1 MGKTAVLS
9 VDILA
14 DASNAS
20 KEFEKA
26 GDAAKGASDK
36 IGDIGDKSGDTATG
50 LGALAGALDAAGF
63 GGAADSLN
71 LVATAMDATEGATIL
86 FKVAQESLT
95 ASTIKDTAAKVLNT
109 AQTVASTV
117 ATTVASAA
125 TKVWAGTQA
134 VLNAVMT
141 ANPIGLIIAAIVILI
156 GIIVLI
162 ATKTTWFQDIWAAAW
177 SGIQSAA
184 SAVWSWLVSA
194 ATSAW
199 NLLVAGVTVYVGIY
213 VGIFEGIKSAVLI
226 VWDAIKSA
234 AGTAL
239 DAILHPI
246 DTVKGAFDNVVDAI
260 KRVIE
265 WLGNIKLPKVLTDIG
280 DAIGGIFGKS
290 APGAGT
296 RSVGVPLGVGPGAT
310 GLSAGAMSTGGA
322 GVTINITGALD
333 PVAVARQI
341 RQILGAD
348 QRRRGG
354 VVIA

>member
-1 MGKTAVLS
+1 VGKTAVLS

-14 DASNAS
+14 DATDAT
-20 KEFEKA
+20 KAFDKA
-26 GDAAKGASDK
+26 GDAAKSASDK
-36 IGDIGDKSGDTATG
+36 IGSVGEKSGDTASG

-63 GGAADSLN
+63 SGAAENLG

-86 FKVAQESLT
+86 YKVAQESLT
-95 ASTIKDTAAKVLNT
+95 LSTIKDTAAKVLNT
-109 AQTVASTV
+109 AQTVASAV
-117 ATTVASAA
+117 ATTAASAA
-125 TKVWAGTQA
+125 TKIWAGTQL

-194 ATSAW
+194 ATAAW
-199 NLLVAGVTVYVGIY
+199 NLLVAGVSFYVGIY
-213 VGIFEGIKSAVLI
+213 VGIFEGIKTAVGI
-226 VWDAIKSA
+226 VWDGIKSA

-239 DAILHPI
+239 DAIMHPI
-246 DTVKGAFDNVVDAI
+246 ESVESAFDAVVDAI
-260 KRVIE
+260 KRVID

-280 DAIGGIFGKS
+280 DAIGGLFGKS

-296 RSVGVPLGVGPGAT
+296 RSAGVPLGVGVGART
-310 GLSAGAMSTGGA
+310 LSAGAMSTGGA
-322 GVTINITGALD
+322 GVTININGALD

-341 RQILGAD
+341 RHILGAD